1 MTSNIPGVGIILGE
15 FDLMGGHGFA
25 ISVENEESGT
35 GGALV
40 DGPDEE
46 VRLLH
51 GDDVRRLRTTP
62 GLKRILFEMEEDWN
76 HRGTGIPAV

>member
-1 MTSNIPGVGIILGE
+1 
-15 FDLMGGHGFA
+15 MGGHGFA

-40 DGPDEE
+40 DRPDKG
-46 VRLLH
+46 VRWLH
-51 GDDVRRLRTTP
+51 GEDVRRLGTTP
-62 GLKRILFEMEEDWN
+62 SLKRILFEMEDVWS